1 MLEALDHETQ
11 EADGLEDTIQIAEF
25 DKHDKTTL
33 NEMEL
38 NGQKIEKIF
47 NKEIG

>member
-1 MLEALDHETQ
+1 MLEALDPETQ

-38 NGQKIEKIF
+38 GGSQFEKTLL
-47 NKEIG
+47 KEFG